1 MNAKNYNS
9 LQKLEFLPLIFRV
22 IDKKMAIQAN
32 ASINH
37 QDKMIVMYVFI
48 AISSLVF
55 GYLLMRDKNT
65 NAKSILSL
73 VIVVCLIIIS
83 CFLFYYKK

>member
-1 MNAKNYNS
+1 MKTSNNNRI
-9 LQKLEFLPLIFRV
+9 QILEFLPLILIV
-22 IDKKMAIQAN
+22 IYKMAIQTN

-48 AISSLVF
+48 AISTVVF

-65 NAKSILSL
+65 NTKSIVSIVIL
-73 VIVVCLIIIS
+73 VSLIIIS
-83 CFLFYYKK
+83 SFLFYYKK

>member
-1 MNAKNYNS
+1 MKTSNNNRI
-9 LQKLEFLPLIFRV
+9 QILEFLPLILIV
-22 IDKKMAIQAN
+22 IYKMAIQTN
-32 ASINH
+32 SSINH

-48 AISSLVF
+48 AISTVVF

-65 NAKSILSL
+65 NAKSIVSIVILVSL
-73 VIVVCLIIIS
+73 IFIS